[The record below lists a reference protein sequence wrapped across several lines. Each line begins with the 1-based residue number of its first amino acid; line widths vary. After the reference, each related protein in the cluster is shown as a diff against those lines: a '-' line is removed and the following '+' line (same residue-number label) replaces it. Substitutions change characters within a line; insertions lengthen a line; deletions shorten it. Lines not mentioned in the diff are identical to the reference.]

1 MLILTRK
8 LGESIRIGDNIK
20 ITVSDI
26 KGKQIR
32 IGIDAPR
39 DVTVHREEVY
49 QMIKEQNIL
58 AAEAGRD
65 DSISKSLSHVWNRLK
80 NPKEEV

>member
-8 LGESIRIGDNIK
+8 LGESIRIGDSIR
-20 ITVSDI
+20 ITVSDV

-32 IGIDAPR
+32 IGIEAPD

-49 QMIKEQNIL
+49 AMIQAHNEL
-58 AAEAGRD
+58 AAKQETIDVVQLSKILINQGGR
-65 DSISKSLSHVWNRLK
+65 
-80 NPKEEV
+80 KEE